1 MMVAL
6 LDVSG
11 SLDGS
16 GGETIAVVVGCERVL
31 DVSVSWMSVGWWS
44 GGGMVV
50 EWWWSKITKG
60 KEKRLSEDHSPY
72 KSHIF
77 PLYNG
82 IGLTTHEL
90 TEISHLGTFMM

>member
-1 MMVAL
+1 MNGGVCWRRGVYGVSVEMLFVAMFVVAL
-6 LDVSG
+6 C
-11 SLDGS
+11 
-16 GGETIAVVVGCERVL
+16 T
-31 DVSVSWMSVGWWS
+31 
-44 GGGMVV
+44 
-50 EWWWSKITKG
+50 KITIV

-82 IGLTTHEL
+82 IGRTTHEL